1 MKKRLAVMAA
11 STLLAVAPIAT
22 VITSIATTQT
32 VSAAE
37 MSPSQLMHDYY
48 ESYDGYYPLI
58 KLTKKTPYL
67 TAYPGQT
74 VNSLSKKQIKDIT
87 SNYGHVSKMTS
98 MDVYKANDEGRP
110 DFGRVLKKNFALK
123 FGENY
128 VAALRFDMSGF
139 PEKYAD
145 DKLYAYFEQS
155 PSNSDLEQDA
165 VYIRDTADDVTL
177 LVPVHV
183 DGTKPASTSIS
194 AKGYVNTRK
203 RNSKVRT
210 YTSTGKFSKHY
221 VYGHHTYRLNQKKNI
236 DGLGLCYKIYG
247 KNQWI
252 PASKLSLRQ
261 QFQF

>member
-1 MKKRLAVMAA
+1 MKKHLVIMAA
-11 STLLAVAPIAT
+11 SALLAVAPIAT
-22 VITSIATTQT
+22 LTANIATTQT
-32 VSAAE
+32 TKAAE
-37 MSPSQLMHDYY
+37 MSPSQLMQDYY
-48 ESYDGYYPLI
+48 NSYDGDDLLV

-74 VNSLSKKQIKDIT
+74 VSSLSKKQVKDVT
-87 SNYGHVSKMTS
+87 ANYGHVSRMTS

-110 DFGRVLKKNFALK
+110 DFGQRLKKGQSLQS
-123 FGENY
+123 GGSY

-139 PEKYAD
+139 PGKD
-145 DKLYAYFEQS
+145 DDQEYAYFSQWYITPE
-155 PSNSDLEQDA
+155 NDLTSDGG
-165 VYIRDTADDVTL
+165 VYAGNTADDVTL

-183 DGTKPASTSIS
+183 DGTKPASSSIN
-194 AKGYVNTRK
+194 ARGYVNTRK

-236 DGLGLCYKIYG
+236 NGLGVCYKIYG

-252 PASKLSLRQ
+252 PASKLSLR
-261 QFQF
+261 

>member
-11 STLLAVAPIAT
+11 SALLAVAPIAT
-22 VITSIATTQT
+22 VTTSIATTQT
-32 VSAAE
+32 ASAAE

-48 ESYDGYYPLI
+48 ESYNGRNLLV

-67 TAYPGQT
+67 TAYPGET
-74 VNSLSKKQIKDIT
+74 VNSLSKKRVKDIT

-110 DFGRVLKKNFALK
+110 DFGERLKKGQSLK
-123 FGENY
+123 SGQSY
-128 VAALRFDMSGF
+128 VAALRFTMSGF
-139 PEKYAD
+139 SSKDDNRYDYFRQTNPEEDLDWMWAD
-145 DKLYAYFEQS
+145 SEENAE
-155 PSNSDLEQDA
+155 
-165 VYIRDTADDVTL
+165 DVTL
-177 LVPVHV
+177 LVPIHV

-261 QFQF
+261 

>member
-11 STLLAVAPIAT
+11 SALLAVAPIAT
-22 VITSIATTQT
+22 VTTSIATTQT
-32 VSAAE
+32 ASAAE

-48 ESYDGYYPLI
+48 ESYDRGNLLV

-67 TAYPGQT
+67 TAYPGET
-74 VNSLSKKQIKDIT
+74 VNSLSKKRVKDIT

-110 DFGRVLKKNFALK
+110 DFGERLKKGQSLK
-123 FGENY
+123 SGQSY
-128 VAALRFDMSGF
+128 VAALRFTMSGF
-139 PEKYAD
+139 SDEGGN
-145 DKLYAYFEQS
+145 YAYFEQ
-155 PSNSDLEQDA
+155 PVYEREEDLRDGSTFPG
-165 VYIRDTADDVTL
+165 YIAEDVTL
-177 LVPVHV
+177 LVPIHV

-236 DGLGLCYKIYG
+236 SGLGLCYKIYG

-252 PASKLSLRQ
+252 PASKLSLR
-261 QFQF
+261 

>member
-11 STLLAVAPIAT
+11 SALLAVAPIAT
-22 VITSIATTQT
+22 VTTSIATTHT
-32 VSAAE
+32 ASAAE

-48 ESYDGYYPLI
+48 ESYDGRNLLV

-67 TAYPGQT
+67 TAYPGET
-74 VNSLSKKQIKDIT
+74 VNSLSKKRVKDIT

-98 MDVYKANDEGRP
+98 MDVYKATDEGRP
-110 DFGRVLKKNFALK
+110 DFGERLKKGQSLK
-123 FGENY
+123 SGQSY
-128 VAALRFDMSGF
+128 VAALRFTMSGF
-139 PEKYAD
+139 SD
-145 DKLYAYFEQS
+145 DEEANYAYFEQS
-155 PSNSDLEQDA
+155 AYEPEEDLRDGSTFPG
-165 VYIRDTADDVTL
+165 YIAEDVTL

-261 QFQF
+261 